1 MGVIKTLV
9 INNIIILII
18 IFIFVICFVNYYVKK
33 NTNDS
38 KYIDINDSID
48 LDNIIK
54 HLIISNPTISK
65 YYKDKNVLSSDDKNA
80 ILTSYI
86 LESNPLLSDY
96 VLLSNQHFIE
106 YTLQTDKNISD
117 YIIQNKANMDILK
130 NLINEYISKNDK
142 NLNNSEIIDINNTLR
157 EYINKND
164 EKISIFIT
172 QNGIKINSIDSYFKT
187 NDANIQNI
195 NNLINNYILKNT
207 DDVNKINLSISDMNT
222 SINDINNNIV
232 SYISIN
238 DTKINDINSSM
249 NAFTTLNDQKLKDL
263 VLQNNSDYQ
272 ILMSNLVNNNILL
285 NSLISKT
292 S

>member
-33 NTNDS
+33 NTNDN

-117 YIIQNKANMDILK
+117 YIIQNKANMDIAWMFK
-130 NLINEYISKNDK
+130 VGDK
-142 NLNNSEIIDINNTLR
+142 V
-157 EYINKND
+157 K
-164 EKISIFIT
+164 
-172 QNGIKINSIDSYFKT
+172 IKIFNDPKSMHPMQHPFHIHGQKFLVLST
-187 NDANIQNI
+187 NGV
-195 NNLINNYILKNT
+195 KNT
-207 DDVNKINLSISDMNT
+207 NMVWKD
-222 SINDINNNIV
+222 
-232 SYISIN
+232 
-238 DTKINDINSSM
+238 
-249 NAFTTLNDQKLKDL
+249 TTLIQKGDTVEIL
-263 VLQNNSDYQ
+263 VDMENPGMWMAHCHIAEHLESGWSEALRTVFEDGRLLIDDTFAQ
-272 ILMSNLVNNNILL
+272 IRERAA
-285 NSLISKT
+285 
-292 S
+292 